1 VLWAVHV
8 SQRSPKRGR
17 RGAQLRLSANN
28 APRELRRR
36 CGGGPTT
43 PARVMTIPVFILGDN
58 PVHLG
63 LVSSISRPGHKL
75 TGVNFDTSRST
86 AKRLENL
93 QELVPVGTRV
103 GVLTGPGPFAP
114 KTDAKFYKRSR
125 WLRFRLGRT
134 TSRRTRVGLCRS
146 VVP

>member
-36 CGGGPTT
+36 CRGGSTT

-75 TGVNFDTSRST
+75 TGVNFNTSRST

-103 GVLTGPGPFAP
+103 GVLTGSALPASLNERGRPTTWDQTTRQRACRPVEP
-114 KTDAKFYKRSR
+114 KVARSEA
-125 WLRFRLGRT
+125 
-134 TSRRTRVGLCRS
+134 
-146 VVP
+146 VPL